1 MKEVI
6 PISEQQAKAKL
17 VELQGAKVSYAW
29 RGHGS
34 AIFLELGE
42 LTQSKRGNNPS
53 GDQTIMIEWS
63 WRLENRDS
71 ILLGSWSDPDEI
83 ERFPEL
89 LVGTNIKKI
98 DFFSRI
104 PELEISLSKDLWLLT
119 FMTEKAYP
127 EWSIR
132 LKNGQ
137 WLYYDEGSFKIETT
151 SA

>member
-63 WRLENRDS
+63 WRLENKDS

-83 ERFPEL
+83 KRFPKL
-89 LVGTNIKKI
+89 LVDTNIKKI

-104 PELEISLSKDLWLLT
+104 PELEISLSKDL
-119 FMTEKAYP
+119 
-127 EWSIR
+127 
-132 LKNGQ
+132 
-137 WLYYDEGSFKIETT
+137 
-151 SA
+151 